1 MVEKSAVLKQQVRH
15 KGIYNYAD
23 LYAFCYEWFKEE
35 NYVLEENKYIEKNS
49 EFGKEIIIEWKA
61 WKKISDYFKNTIEV
75 KWHILG
81 QTDVE
86 AERDGKKQKTNKGD
100 LKLAVSAELERDYEE
115 RWEVNPVYK
124 FFRGIYDR
132 YIVRTTIE
140 EYEDRLFDKT
150 GEFIEQLKAFLT
162 LEGKQVT

>member
-1 MVEKSAVLKQQVRH
+1 MVEKAQILKQVVRH
-15 KGIYNYAD
+15 KGVYNYSD
-23 LYAFCYEWFKEE
+23 VYAFCYEWFKGED
-35 NYVLEENKYIEKNS
+35 YILEENKYTEKMS
-49 EFGKEIIIEWKA
+49 DRGKEVIIEWRA
-61 WKKISDYFKNTIEV
+61 WKKISDYFKNVIEI

-86 AERDGKKQKTNKGD
+86 AESEGRKIKTNKGD
-100 LKLAVSAELERDYEE
+100 LKITFTAQLERDYEE

-132 YIVRTTIE
+132 YIVKTTMD
-140 EYEDRLFDKT
+140 EYENRLREKT
-150 GEFIEQLKAFLT
+150 EEVVEELKGFLV

>member
-1 MVEKSAVLKQQVRH
+1 MVEKSQVLNQQVRH
-15 KGIYNYAD
+15 KGIYNYSD
-23 LYAFCYEWFKEE
+23 VYAFCYEWFKEE
-35 NYVLEENKYIEKNS
+35 DYVLEENKYIEKNS
-49 EFGKEIIIEWKA
+49 EFGKEVIIEWKA
-61 WKKISDYFKNTIEV
+61 WKKISDYFKNVIIV

-86 AERDGKKQKTNKGD
+86 AEREGRKVKSNKGD
-100 LKLAVSAELERDYEE
+100 LKITFQAQLERDYEE

-132 YIVRTTIE
+132 YIVKTTMDEYEIRLAKKTQEAIE
-140 EYEDRLFDKT
+140 E
-150 GEFIEQLKAFLT
+150 LKGFLT